1 MGCPLEGCHRVTD
14 VGTILSNRYRLLRQL
29 GRGGM
34 GSVWIAEHL
43 TLKSEVAVKL
53 IDPAIA
59 ESPEALGRFMREAQA
74 SAALRSP
81 HVVQVLDYGVD
92 GGVPFIAMELL
103 HGESLGQRLERERR
117 LSPEATA
124 RILGHVARAIGR
136 AHEAGI
142 VHRDLKPDN
151 IFLVQNDDEEVA
163 KVLDFGIAKGTPLGL
178 ATTDGLGA
186 TRTGAILGTPYYMS
200 PEQTEGSRQIDHRT
214 DLWSLGV
221 IAFECLTGSR
231 PFDGETLGG
240 IIMAICA
247 RPIVVP
253 STIAVVPTGFDEWFA
268 RATARN
274 PEERF
279 ASAKDQAHALRQ
291 VCSGHG
297 MPLGA
302 PPDGRMGS
310 GRWGDSSPDMMTTG
324 GLGVVTF
331 TEGNQANAVTGSATR
346 RVPLALVATLIGA
359 PLLALGG
366 GLAYFL
372 LRQPPEPES
381 ITTSVASPATPP
393 SFPLPVASPAVSAHT
408 EPNVVQVASVIPP
421 TVVPSAAPDAG
432 TSSAAIGSSTAPRL
446 PVVARPQVR
455 PSPVTAPKPTASST
469 PPATTAKRRPTSIY

>member
-1 MGCPLEGCHRVTD
+1 VSD
-14 VGTILSNRYRLLRQL
+14 VGTILSNRYRLIRQL

-34 GSVWIAEHL
+34 GSVWVAEHL

-81 HVVQVLDYGVD
+81 HVVQVLDYGAD

-103 HGESLGQRLERERR
+103 QGESLGQRLERERR
-117 LSPEATA
+117 LSPETTA
-124 RILGHVARAIGR
+124 RILGQVARAMAR

-163 KVLDFGIAKGTPLGL
+163 KVLDFGIAKGKALGL

-247 RPIVVP
+247 RPIVTP
-253 STIAVVPTGFDEWFA
+253 SQVAVVPPGFDEWFA

-274 PEERF
+274 PDARF
-279 ASAKDQAHALRQ
+279 ASAKEQAHALRE
-291 VCSGHG
+291 VCLGHG
-297 MPLGA
+297 MPLGS
-302 PPDGRMGS
+302 PPDPRAGS

-331 TEGNQANAVTGSATR
+331 QNDSGAHATTGSSPR
-346 RVPLALVATLIGA
+346 RVPLALVATLIGV
-359 PLLALGG
+359 PVLALGG
-366 GLAYFL
+366 AAAFFL
-372 LRQPPEPES
+372 LRASPEPEG

-393 SFPLPVASPAVSAHT
+393 SFPLPVVSTAAPVVTVPELAPVAPVTPSASSASSA
-408 EPNVVQVASVIPP
+408 EPSPST
-421 TVVPSAAPDAG
+421 TVSAAPAG
-432 TSSAAIGSSTAPRL
+432 PASAAKPPQVT
-446 PVVARPQVR
+446 RPQVR
-455 PSPVTAPKPTASST
+455 PPTVTAIKPAASNT
-469 PPATTAKRRPTSIY
+469 PPATTAKKRPTSIY